1 MRRDKYQENILY
13 LDSLI
18 LTLLNN
24 MTDKFIFRFVA
35 ALSIFVVVVVFILS
49 LKIIPKPAQMPSFMP
64 FLPKLNAILNGTCS
78 VLLLISLY
86 YIKKLNITMHKR
98 INILAFVLSSIF
110 LVSYILF
117 HWLSPEIRY
126 GDINGDGKLSD
137 AEKAIAGNTRYVY
150 YAILIPH
157 IILAA
162 AVLPLILLSFYRGLQ
177 MQVEKH
183 KKLVRWAF
191 PIWLYVTI
199 TGVIV
204 YLMISPYYHF

>member
-1 MRRDKYQENILY
+1 
-13 LDSLI
+13 
-18 LTLLNN
+18 

-35 ALSIFVVVVVFILS
+35 AISIFVFLVVLILNRH
-49 LKIIPKPAQMPSFMP
+49 LIPAPATIPSFIVY
-64 FLPKLNAILNGTCS
+64 LPKLNAVLNGTCS

-86 YIKKLNITMHKR
+86 FIKQKNIVMHKR
-98 INILAFVLSSIF
+98 VNILTFCLSSLF

-117 HWLSPEIRY
+117 HYLNTETRFGDLNGDGVLSPEER
-126 GDINGDGKLSD
+126 
-137 AEKAIAGNTRYVY
+137 AAVGNIRYVY
-150 YAILIPH
+150 YVILTSH

-177 MQVEKH
+177 MQVAKH
-183 KKLVRWAF
+183 RRLVRWAF

-204 YLMISPYYHF
+204 YFMIAPYYPFR

>member
-1 MRRDKYQENILY
+1 
-13 LDSLI
+13 
-18 LTLLNN
+18 

-35 ALSIFVVVVVFILS
+35 VVTVFVIIVVIILNRH
-49 LKIIPKPAQMPSFMP
+49 IIPGPAKAPAFTP
-64 FLPKLNAILNGTCS
+64 YLPLLNAVLNGICT

-86 YIKKLNITMHKR
+86 FIKRRNILVHKRLNIVT
-98 INILAFVLSSIF
+98 FCLSSTF

-117 HWLSPEIRY
+117 HYLMQHDTFY
-126 GDINGDGKLSD
+126 GDINGDGILSQ
-137 AEKAIAGNTRYVY
+137 AELTKAGGMRTLYLWV
-150 YAILIPH
+150 LWPH

-162 AVLPLILLSFYRGLQ
+162 GVLPLILLSFYRGLQ

>member
-1 MRRDKYQENILY
+1 MVQTNK
-13 LDSLI
+13 
-18 LTLLNN
+18 T

-35 ALSIFVVVVVFILS
+35 AVSVFVFAVVLILNR
-49 LKIIPKPAQMPSFMP
+49 KILPTPDVTPSFTH
-64 FLPKLNAILNGTCS
+64 FLPLLNAILNGTCS

-86 YIKKLNITMHKR
+86 LITHGNVTWHKR
-98 INILAFVLSSIF
+98 VNILAFCLSSIF

-117 HWLSPEIRY
+117 HYLMKTETVY
-126 GDINGDGKLSD
+126 GDIDGDGQLS
-137 AEKAIAGNTRYVY
+137 AIESGAVGSLRTIYLT
-150 YAILIPH
+150 ILISH

-162 AVLPLILLSFYRGLQ
+162 GVLPLILLSFYRGLQ

-191 PIWLYVTI
+191 PIWLYVTV

-204 YLMISPYYHF
+204 YIMVSPYYHF

>member
-1 MRRDKYQENILY
+1 
-13 LDSLI
+13 
-18 LTLLNN
+18 

-35 ALSIFVVVVVFILS
+35 AISVFVFVVVLVLNRH
-49 LKIIPKPAQMPSFMP
+49 LIPAPATIPGFVQY
-64 FLPKLNAILNGTCS
+64 LPKLNALLNGTCS
-78 VLLLISLY
+78 ILLLISLY
-86 YIKKLNITMHKR
+86 FIMHKNITMHKR
-98 INILAFVLSSIF
+98 INILTFCLSSLF

-117 HWLSPEIRY
+117 HYLKPETLY
-126 GDINGDGKLSD
+126 GDINGDGKVTD
-137 AEKAIAGNTRYVY
+137 AEKAATGSIRYVY
-150 YAILIPH
+150 YVILTSH

-162 AVLPLILLSFYRGLQ
+162 SVLPLILLSFYRGLK

-183 KKLVRWAF
+183 KKLVRWTF